1 MAKSVEDCLRRLSQL
16 EERRQNWDTHWK
28 EIAERVWPAADE
40 FLTAHTPGD
49 KRSTKIF
56 DATAALALEKFAAAM
71 ESMLTPRAQKWHSLR
86 STDERLNDDPSIKAW
101 FEEVNRVLFQVRSS
115 PKAGYY
121 AQMHEGYKALG
132 AFGNACMLIDV
143 PATGGISYVQCH
155 IGQIYV
161 EVNPA
166 RRVDT
171 VYRKYSMSAK
181 AAEQEWG
188 RKKLPPMVLEALES
202 DDSLYKSFEFL
213 HVVTPRTDYDP
224 ERKDYE
230 GMPWLSYHI
239 GLADKEMID
248 EGGYHEFPFCYS
260 RYTVNPSEVYG
271 RSPAMLVLPSIKMA
285 QEMAKTFIRS
295 GHKMVDPPLL
305 LHDDGVLGT
314 GSKQVRLT
322 PGGLNYGGVDAQG
335 RPLVVPLQTGARLD
349 ISEGMLN
356 KEREVINDAFLVTL
370 FQILVDQP
378 QMTATEALI
387 RAQEK
392 GQLLAPAVGRQQSE
406 MLGPQIDREFNILAR
421 QGFLPPPPPA
431 LLEAQ
436 GEYEVAYESPAMR
449 YQRSEE
455 LVGIQRTLE
464 IAGPFAQVDP
474 SVLQIFNGEEVIRLA
489 AEINGAPSSILK
501 TPEEMEEMRAEQAQ
515 AQQQQEQMAQLQQM
529 APAVKELAQAKEAAG
544 PEGLGM
550 EAGPGQ
556 AGLPGLPPGA

>member
-1 MAKSVEDCLRRLSQL
+1 
-16 EERRQNWDTHWK
+16 
-28 EIAERVWPAADE
+28 
-40 FLTAHTPGD
+40 
-49 KRSTKIF
+49 
-56 DATAALALEKFAAAM
+56 
-71 ESMLTPRAQKWHSLR
+71 
-86 STDERLNDDPSIKAW
+86 
-101 FEEVNRVLFQVRSS
+101 
-115 PKAGYY
+115 
-121 AQMHEGYKALG
+121 
-132 AFGNACMLIDV
+132 
-143 PATGGISYVQCH
+143 
-155 IGQIYV
+155 
-161 EVNPA
+161 
-166 RRVDT
+166 
-171 VYRKYSMSAK
+171 
-181 AAEQEWG
+181 
-188 RKKLPPMVLEALES
+188 
-202 DDSLYKSFEFL
+202 
-213 HVVTPRTDYDP
+213 
-224 ERKDYE
+224 
-230 GMPWLSYHI
+230 
-239 GLADKEMID
+239 
-248 EGGYHEFPFCYS
+248 
-260 RYTVNPSEVYG
+260 
-271 RSPAMLVLPSIKMA
+271 
-285 QEMAKTFIRS
+285 
-295 GHKMVDPPLL
+295 
-305 LHDDGVLGT
+305 
-314 GSKQVRLT
+314 
-322 PGGLNYGGVDAQG
+322 
-335 RPLVVPLQTGARLD
+335 
-349 ISEGMLN
+349 
-356 KEREVINDAFLVTL
+356 
-370 FQILVDQP
+370 
-378 QMTATEALI
+378 MTATEALI